1 MKLGLSACF
10 NGCEAEREMGIICMN
25 WFTERLMKVAPFM
38 DMHGEMYS
46 MLELDDGTQIKIGRS
61 EH

>member
-1 MKLGLSACF
+1 MSTGMLPLLGTLTIS
-10 NGCEAEREMGIICMN
+10 GICMN
-25 WFTERLMKVAPFM
+25 WFTERPMKVTPFM